1 MGNYFTLKQV
11 SSYNYRRHYQP
22 PENNFGGGRGGKEGR
37 ADILVLESFAIN
49 GIISPHQLNMRFFE
63 RYLGV
68 TMQAKNDGWCS
79 EKLRNPK
86 NLYGGKTCPLES
98 LLSKYNA
105 SLVDGFFRLAESMF
119 FSSFFPIAEPT
130 AGEWIEGI
138 RSVS

>member
-1 MGNYFTLKQV
+1 MEGGGGQ
-11 SSYNYRRHYQP
+11 
-22 PENNFGGGRGGKEGR
+22 ENNFGGGRGGKEGR

-119 FSSFFPIAEPT
+119 FSHFFPLLSPQPGNGLREYGRCPK
-130 AGEWIEGI
+130 
-138 RSVS
+138 S